1 MRVLCLC
8 DFCASAIFAPLIDNL
23 APSVFY
29 TDACMIQ
36 IESHVGIKKLDVLT
50 GPLVNALLKKIK

>member
-1 MRVLCLC
+1 MRRQLMRVLCLC
-8 DFCASAIFAPLIDNL
+8 DFCAPAIFAPLIDNL

-36 IESHVGIKKLDVLT
+36 IESHVGIKKLNVLT
-50 GPLVNALLKKIK
+50 GP